1 MSRLRIVAGEFGGRR
16 IEAPSGRG
24 TRPTREKVREA
35 WFSALGPGIAGA
47 RVLDLFAG
55 TGALGLEALSRGAA
69 SVTFVE
75 SDRRAAD
82 LLERNVRQLGVV
94 DRVLILRRDAAE
106 VLDRLRGPGR
116 DRGGEDPGTGAAEE
130 PEGFGP
136 FDLALADPPY
146 GSDWPVRLARL
157 LAERAFAGLLC
168 VEHRPGALEA
178 AEGRVWSRTY
188 GDSALTFLRPPAPDG
203 PPEEEADGGT
213 DTDSEQG
220 EGGA

>member
-1 MSRLRIVAGEFGGRR
+1 VSRLRIVAGEFGGRR

-35 WFSALGPGIAGA
+35 WFSALGPGITGA

-75 SDRRAAD
+75 SDRRVAD

-94 DRVLILRRDAAE
+94 DRVVILRRDVGA
-106 VLDRLRGPGR
+106 VLDRLRAPGPGHV
-116 DRGGEDPGTGAAEE
+116 GGDSGSEAGEE
-130 PEGFGP
+130 PEGLGP

-146 GSDWPVRLARL
+146 GSEWPTRLARL
-157 LAERAFAGLLC
+157 LAERGFAGLLC
-168 VEHRPGALEA
+168 VEHRPGALEGV
-178 AEGRVWSRTY
+178 EGRIWSRTY
-188 GDSALTFLRPPAPDG
+188 GDSALTFLGPPAEG
-203 PPEEEADGGT
+203 AEEADGGA

-220 EGGA
+220 EGDV